1 MAESFKISCC
11 CSLKYK
17 YSHVKVLA
25 DEVSSDWPHQKI
37 SSTDSKDRSTLI
49 PNQNKRNISCKNAAR
64 DNSFHYTIGF
74 RLLTSKEG
82 LAKAMNLQKL
92 FMAFFAVC
100 VSANC
105 LLKRSVSQAISL
117 FEQYI
122 IHVRVT
128 SNVHQIIKRC
138 ISFHNI

>member
-1 MAESFKISCC
+1 
-11 CSLKYK
+11 
-17 YSHVKVLA
+17 
-25 DEVSSDWPHQKI
+25 
-37 SSTDSKDRSTLI
+37 
-49 PNQNKRNISCKNAAR
+49 
-64 DNSFHYTIGF
+64 
-74 RLLTSKEG
+74 
-82 LAKAMNLQKL
+82 MNLQKL

-128 SNVHQIIKRC
+128 SNVHQIIKHC
-138 ISFHNI
+138 